1 LRRDSHRG
9 ASGFTADELAGACLV
24 LTEDMEEALVLRE
37 NAGGDTLRTAVIEP
51 PYPSHWR

>member
-1 LRRDSHRG
+1 
-9 ASGFTADELAGACLV
+9 
-24 LTEDMEEALVLRE
+24 MEEALVLRE